1 MLAQGLR
8 TVIYGVPDLTKA
20 KAWYSVAFSVL
31 PYFDESFYVGFNI
44 GGYEL
49 GLVPAEEAEVKGSR
63 SVMAYWGVNNAEAA
77 YKSLIEKGA
86 QEHEAVHH
94 VGGEIYVGSIYDP
107 FGNIIGIIE
116 NPHFQ
121 TKL

>member
-8 TVIYGVPDLTKA
+8 TVIYQVPDLTKA
-20 KAWYSVAFSVL
+20 KAWYSVAFEVF
-31 PYFDESFYVGFNI
+31 PYFDEPFYAGFSI

-49 GLVPAEEAEVKGSR
+49 GLVPAEEEEVKADR
-63 SVMAYWGVNNAEAA
+63 SVMAYWGVTNADAA
-77 YKSLIEKGA
+77 FKSLIEKGA
-86 QEHEAVHH
+86 LEHEAVHH
-94 VGGEIYVGSIYDP
+94 VGGEIYVASVYDP